1 MSPKPTYEELEE
13 KVKKLEKLEELYRS
27 IVEDQSEFIVR
38 WLPDGIRTFV
48 NKSYCE
54 YYGRSKEELVGT
66 SFFPLIKPEDL
77 VRVKQ
82 RLKNLTP
89 ENPISTDEHRV
100 KLPDGS
106 TGWNKWTDRAI
117 FDENGRLIEYQSVGE
132 DITERKRA
140 EEAIQKSDK
149 RIRDLTEMLPEA
161 IFEADLDINLT
172 YANREAFSLFGF
184 TQKDFENGLNGINL
198 LVPEER
204 DKARNNLLK
213 RLQGEELGG
222 IQYKAIKKDGTVF
235 PILLHVSPII
245 EQGTFKGFRGIILD
259 LTERIRAEEAL
270 IQSEERFR
278 LAFQT
283 SPDAININQ
292 MDGTYIEVNEG
303 FVELTGYSR
312 EEVVGKSSLDIKIWD
327 IPEDRQRLIEG
338 LKRDGRVK
346 NLESRFLMKD
356 GSYRYALMSANL
368 IRLQGEPHILSI
380 TKDITDKKKMEEEK
394 SRLEEQLHQAQKME
408 AIGNIAGGIA
418 HDFNNILTIII
429 GFGQLIRDK
438 SQDSLAQQ
446 NIQQILKAANRAKFL
461 VQQILTF
468 SRQAEH
474 KFIPL
479 RLQSITK
486 EVVQLLKA
494 TTPTTVN
501 ISADIQPQCSAVN
514 ADPTQVHQILVNLCT
529 NAVHAM
535 DEKGVL
541 KISLQE
547 VDLNADALRFQPKII
562 PGRFAQ
568 LSVSDTG
575 TGIKEEILKLIFDPF
590 FTTKEVG
597 KGTGMGLS
605 VVHGIV
611 EEHGGFIKVD
621 SQVGKGST
629 FYVFFPVTENAE
641 KGISE
646 RKTTLPIG
654 TERILF
660 IDDEET
666 LLKLAKRMLQG
677 LGYSVTVES
686 SSLKALQIFKSD
698 PDQFDL
704 IVTDQTMPNMSGL
717 ELMAEILKVRPD
729 IPVILC
735 TGYSSKISE
744 ETAGKKGLSK
754 YIVKPYDKKVLA
766 EAIREV
772 MNKKG

>member
-1 MSPKPTYEELEE
+1 MSPKPTYEELAE

-27 IVEDQSEFIVR
+27 IVEDQAEFIVR

-54 YYGRSKEELVGT
+54 YYGKSKEELVGT
-66 SFFPLIKPEDL
+66 SFFPLVKPEDL
-77 VRVKQ
+77 VKVKQ
-82 RLKNLTP
+82 RLENLTP
-89 ENPISTDEHRV
+89 ENPISTDVHCV
-100 KLPDGS
+100 TLPDGS

-117 FDENGRLIEYQSVGE
+117 FDENGRLIEYQSVGK
-132 DITERKRA
+132 DITERKHV
-140 EEAIQKSDK
+140 EEAGQKNEK

-184 TQKDFENGLNGINL
+184 TQKDFENGLNGIDL

-204 DKARNNLLK
+204 NEARKNLLK
-213 RLQGEELGG
+213 RLQGKELGG

-245 EQGTFKGFRGIILD
+245 EQGTYKGVRGIIID

-283 SPDAININQ
+283 SPDAININK
-292 MDGTYIEVNEG
+292 MDGTYVEVNEG
-303 FVELTGYSR
+303 FIELTGYSR

-327 IPEDRQRLIEG
+327 IPEDRQRLTEG
-338 LKRDGRVK
+338 LERDGRVK

-356 GSYRYALMSANL
+356 GSYRYALMSAN
-368 IRLQGEPHILSI
+368 IIQLQGEPHILSVA
-380 TKDITDKKKMEEEK
+380 KDITDKKKMEEEK

-446 NIQQILKAANRAKFL
+446 NIQQVLKAANRAKFL

-468 SRQAEH
+468 SRQADH

-479 RLQSITK
+479 RLQGITK
-486 EVVQLLKA
+486 EVVQLLRA

-535 DEKGVL
+535 DEKGIL
-541 KISLQE
+541 RISLQE
-547 VDLNADALRFQPKII
+547 VNLDADALRFQPKII
-562 PGRFAQ
+562 PGRFAR
-568 LSVSDTG
+568 LSVTDTG
-575 TGIKEEILKLIFDPF
+575 AGIKEEIMKLIFDPF

-629 FYVFFPVTENAE
+629 FHVFFPVTGNAE
-641 KGISE
+641 PETSE
-646 RKTTLPIG
+646 RETTLPIG

-686 SSLKALQIFKSD
+686 SSLKALEIFRSD

-717 ELMAEILKVRPD
+717 ELMMEILKVRPD

-735 TGYSSKISE
+735 SGYSSKISE
-744 ETAGKKGLSK
+744 ETAGKKGISK
-754 YIVKPYDKKVLA
+754 YIVKPYDKKVLS